1 MDASEE
7 DSGRRSDTWRHPSSS
22 GWWWLVSFVFPTRP
36 SCREIARANGYP
48 AAWAGWAV
56 SVSELPLTGRGAGVP
71 LPARGSSP
79 PLVRHSLLDQ
89 TLVRLPKLILG
100 PSAHVFVK
108 PSFSRNPPQ
117 YSGLE
122 NSMDRGARGLQ
133 STASQSPTR
142 QSTHA
147 HTHTLSV
154 SSSRVPLPLPVSAR
168 VLAPL
173 TSASA
178 VRSSSA

>member
-1 MDASEE
+1 MYRSQREAPPLPL
-7 DSGRRSDTWRHPSSS
+7 SDT
-22 GWWWLVSFVFPTRP
+22 
-36 SCREIARANGYP
+36 
-48 AAWAGWAV
+48 
-56 SVSELPLTGRGAGVP
+56 
-71 LPARGSSP
+71 
-79 PLVRHSLLDQ
+79 LLGQ

-133 STASQSPTR
+133 SVASQSRTR

-147 HTHTLSV
+147 HTHTLLV
-154 SSSRVPLPLPVSAR
+154 SSSRVPLALPVSAR

-173 TSASA
+173 NFRKRCRMVFSMNPGGSVTAPYP
-178 VRSSSA
+178 